1 MAAAGKK
8 STKKKKGSRKR
19 TPIFGVRLLLWLS
32 AFTLT
37 FAGLAAILL
46 LPHKEPLTTAQ
57 SDQATYRSSADSE
70 SASGKMPP
78 SQEQKK
84 IPKPFIYEEKV
95 GTDFDLRVWEADM
108 AILQTLSLM
117 DHGEDRMQH
126 KNIETKFFY
135 GTPYHFQEIVIYTQN
150 KRDEFISKLGQ
161 TLDRFLSNATLTSQQ
176 HQNTWALK
184 INGQT
189 THIINLKKLLQQP
202 LPGTGRIV
210 IIIDDLG
217 ETLEYAENL
226 SRLDFPVIFSILP
239 YLAHTEKVVK
249 FAEENQIETMLH
261 LPMEPNTF
269 SRGVNPGKGALLVNM
284 GSDEIKKRVADN
296 LRQVPGA
303 IGVNNHMGSRF
314 TQDAER
320 IAVVFDELKK
330 HGLFFLDSLTTPES
344 VAEDMARQKGLDFLK
359 RHIFLDNV
367 QDKKAILF
375 QLSKA
380 ENIAIKHGLAVA
392 IGHPYPETLSALRE
406 WKHLKSDNV
415 EVVNISELVST
426 MRYRTAARKKM
437 ESLP

>member
-1 MAAAGKK
+1 MASAGKK

-19 TPIFGVRLLLWLS
+19 APIFGVRLLLWVS
-32 AFTLT
+32 AFTIT

-46 LPHKEPLTTAQ
+46 LPHKDTRVTARNDQTT
-57 SDQATYRSSADSE
+57 YISSAESQ
-70 SASGKMPP
+70 SASGEKAPAP
-78 SQEQKK
+78 AVKK
-84 IPKPFIYEEKV
+84 KSKPFVYEEKV
-95 GTDFDLRVWEADM
+95 GSDFDLRVWEADM

-117 DHGEDRMQH
+117 GHDEDRMQH
-126 KNIETKFFY
+126 KNIETRFFY

-150 KRDEFISKLGQ
+150 ERDEFISKLGR
-161 TLDRFLSNATLTSQQ
+161 TLERFLSNSSLTPLQ
-176 HQNTWALK
+176 HRNKWALK
-184 INGQT
+184 INGQI
-189 THIINLKKLLQQP
+189 THTINLKKLLQQP

-210 IIIDDLG
+210 VVIDDLG

-239 YLAHTEKVVK
+239 YLPHTAEVVS
-249 FAEENQIETMLH
+249 FAEEKQIEILLH
-261 LPMEPNTF
+261 LPMEPNSF
-269 SRGVNPGKGALLVNM
+269 SRGVSPGKGALFVNM
-284 GSDEIKKRVADN
+284 DGDEIKKRVTDN

-320 IAVVFDELKK
+320 IGVVFDELKK
-330 HGLFFLDSLTTPES
+330 YDLFFLDSLTTPES
-344 VAEDMARQKGLDFLK
+344 VAEDMARQRKLDFLK

-380 ENIAIKHGLAVA
+380 ENIAIKHGLAIA

-406 WKHLKSDNV
+406 WGRLKSENV
-415 EVVNISELVST
+415 EVINISELVST
-426 MRYRTAARKKM
+426 MRYKTAARKKQ